1 MKTLEHFKEF
11 CDEMTLSA
19 SRKHKQEVL
28 TKYKDDPVIQK
39 YLKINFDPYTVFG
52 ISTKKL
58 TKRVRPEFWYQAPTV
73 FELFDYLTI
82 HNTGADVDIAA
93 CQEML
98 FVASE
103 VDPALES
110 LLEELICKDLSIG
123 ADSKTINS
131 VMPDLIPQFS
141 CMLANKYFDKPEYV
155 EGKEFAITTK
165 IDGGR
170 IIAIKENGQVSFY
183 TRAGQRYEGLVDL
196 EKEMSELLP
205 DGICLDG
212 EITLLENKGIPS
224 KEAYKQAMKITRKDG
239 EKHGVK
245 MLVFDFMSAEQFRNQ
260 YCPSDWS
267 ARRTTVEAI
276 FGCAKQPLQY
286 FELLPVL
293 YCGTDTSMITKLL
306 DEAIADDQEGVMIN
320 ICDAPYEF
328 KRTNSLL
335 KVKKMNTLDLQIIGF
350 EEGSGRLAGT
360 LGAILV
366 RYKNGNVVK
375 VGSGFTDWLREEIW
389 KNQGKYLDRIC
400 ETQWFE
406 ETTNADGGISL
417 RFPIFKDSRTDKN
430 IIELKWILFHF
441 FSKT

>member
-1 MKTLEHFKEF
+1 MKTLIHFNDF
-11 CDEMTLSA
+11 VDEMVVSA
-19 SRKHKQEVL
+19 SRKHKQDVL
-28 TKYKDDPVIQK
+28 TKYKDDEVIKQ
-39 YLKINFDPYTVFG
+39 YLKIAYDPYTVFG

-58 TKRVRPEFWYQAPTV
+58 SKMARPLDWFHAATV
-73 FELFDYLTI
+73 FELFDYLTA
-82 HNTGADVDIAA
+82 HNTGTLEDVAA
-93 CQEML
+93 CQEMMFCAAEL
-98 FVASE
+98 
-103 VDPALES
+103 DGTLEC
-110 LLEELICKDLSIG
+110 LLSDLICKDLSIG
-123 ADSKTINS
+123 CDAKTINS

-141 CMLANKYFDKPEYV
+141 CMLAEKYFDKPERV
-155 EGKEFAITTK
+155 DGKRFALTTK

-170 IIAIKENGQVSFY
+170 IIALKENGQVSFY

-196 EKEMSELLP
+196 EKDMTELLP

-212 EITLLENKGIPS
+212 EITLLNNKGIPS

-276 FGCAKQPLQY
+276 FGCAKQPLKY

-293 YCGTDTSMITKLL
+293 YCGTDTTMITKFL

-320 ICDAPYEF
+320 ICDASYEF
-328 KRTNSLL
+328 KRTTNLL
-335 KVKKMNTLDLQIIGF
+335 KVKKMQTMDLQIVGF
-350 EEGSGRLAGT
+350 EEGSGKYANT

-375 VGSGFTDWLREEIW
+375 VGSGFTDWLRSEVW
-389 KNQGKYLDRIC
+389 NNRSKYLDVIC
-400 ETQWFE
+400 EIQYFE
-406 ETTNADGGISL
+406 ETTNQDGGESL
-417 RFPIFKDSRTDKN
+417 RFPIFKDFRYDKV
-430 IIELKWILFHF
+430 EADF
-441 FSKT
+441 

>member
-1 MKTLEHFKEF
+1 MKTLIHFNDF
-11 CDEMTLSA
+11 VDEMVVSA
-19 SRKHKQEVL
+19 SRKHKQDVL
-28 TKYKDDPVIQK
+28 TKYKDDEVIKQ
-39 YLKINFDPYTVFG
+39 YLKIAYDPYTVFG

-58 TKRVRPEFWYQAPTV
+58 SKMARPIDWFHAATV
-73 FELFDYLTI
+73 FELFDYLTT
-82 HNTGADVDIAA
+82 HNTGTLEDVAA

-98 FVASE
+98 FCAAE
-103 VDPALES
+103 LDGTLEC
-110 LLEELICKDLSIG
+110 LLSDLICKDLSIG
-123 ADSKTINS
+123 CDAKTINS

-141 CMLANKYFDKPEYV
+141 CMLAEKYFDKPERV
-155 EGKEFAITTK
+155 EGKRFALTTK

-170 IIAIKENGQVSFY
+170 IIALKENGSVSFY

-196 EKEMSELLP
+196 EKDMTELLP

-212 EITLLENKGIPS
+212 EITLLNNKGIPS

-276 FGCAKQPLQY
+276 FGCAKQPLKY

-293 YCGTDTSMITKLL
+293 YCGTDTTMITKFL

-328 KRTNSLL
+328 KRTTNLL
-335 KVKKMNTLDLQIIGF
+335 KVKKMQTMDLQIVGF
-350 EEGSGRLAGT
+350 EEGSGKYANT

-375 VGSGFTDWLREEIW
+375 VGSGFTDWLRSEVW
-389 KNQGKYLDRIC
+389 NNRSKYLDVIC
-400 ETQWFE
+400 EIQYFE
-406 ETTNADGGISL
+406 ETTNQDGGESL
-417 RFPIFKDSRTDKN
+417 RFPIFKDFRYDKV
-430 IIELKWILFHF
+430 EADF
-441 FSKT
+441 

>member
-1 MKTLEHFKEF
+1 MKTLIHFNDF
-11 CDEMTLSA
+11 VDEMVVSA
-19 SRKHKQEVL
+19 SRKHKQDVL
-28 TKYKDDPVIQK
+28 TKYKDDEVIKQ
-39 YLKINFDPYTVFG
+39 YLKIAYDPYTVFG

-58 TKRVRPEFWYQAPTV
+58 SKMARPIDWFHAATV
-73 FELFDYLTI
+73 FELFDYLTT
-82 HNTGADVDIAA
+82 HNTGTLEDVAA
-93 CQEML
+93 CQEMMFCAAEL
-98 FVASE
+98 
-103 VDPALES
+103 DGTLEC
-110 LLEELICKDLSIG
+110 LLSDLICKDLSIG
-123 ADSKTINS
+123 CDAKTINS
-131 VMPDLIPQFS
+131 VIPGLIPTFNVQ
-141 CMLANKYFDKPEYV
+141 LAEKYFDKPERV
-155 EGKEFAITTK
+155 EGKRFALTTK

-170 IIAIKENGQVSFY
+170 IIALKENGSVSFY

-205 DGICLDG
+205 DGICLGG
-212 EITLLENKGIPS
+212 EITLLNSKGIPS

-276 FGCAKQPLQY
+276 FGCAKQPLKY

-320 ICDAPYEF
+320 ICDAKYEF
-328 KRTNSLL
+328 KRTTNLL
-335 KVKKMNTLDLQIIGF
+335 KVKKMQTMDLQIVDF
-350 EEGSGRLAGT
+350 EEGSGKYANT

-375 VGSGFTDWLREEIW
+375 VGSGFTDWLRSEIW
-389 KNQGKYLDRIC
+389 NNRGKYLDVIC
-400 ETQWFE
+400 EIQYFE
-406 ETTNADGGISL
+406 ETTNQDGGESL
-417 RFPIFKDSRTDKN
+417 RFPIFKDFRYDKV
-430 IIELKWILFHF
+430 EADF
-441 FSKT
+441 

>member
-1 MKTLEHFKEF
+1 MKTLVHFKEF
-11 CDEMTLSA
+11 CDEIRSSA

-28 TKYKDDPVIQK
+28 TKYKDDEVVKK
-39 YLKINFDPYTVFG
+39 YLKIAFDPYTVYG

-58 TKRVRPEFWYQAPTV
+58 TKRVRSEFWYQAPTV
-73 FELFDYLTI
+73 FDLFDYLTV
-82 HNTGADVDIAA
+82 HNTGADVDVAA

-98 FVASE
+98 YVAAE
-103 VDPALES
+103 LDVELEN
-110 LLEELICKDLSIG
+110 LLMDLICKDLSLG
-123 ADSKTINS
+123 ADTKVINQI
-131 VMPDLIPQFS
+131 MPDLIGHFEV
-141 CMLANKYFDKPEYV
+141 MLANKYFDKPDYV
-155 EGKEFAITTK
+155 EGKEFALTTK

-170 IIAIKENGQVSFY
+170 IIALKENGSVSFY

-212 EITLLENKGIPS
+212 EITLLDSKGIPS

-276 FGCAKQPLQY
+276 FGCAKQPLKY

-293 YCGTDTSMITKLL
+293 YCGTDTTMITKFL
-306 DEAIADDQEGVMIN
+306 DEAIANDQEGVMIN
-320 ICDAPYEF
+320 ICDAKYEF

-335 KVKKMNTLDLQIIGF
+335 KVKKMNTLDLEIIGF
-350 EEGSGRLAGT
+350 EEGSGKYKDT

-366 RYKNGNVVK
+366 RYKNGNTVK
-375 VGSGFTDWLREEIW
+375 VGSGFTDWLRSEIW
-389 KNQGKYLDRIC
+389 NNQNKYLGVVSEI
-400 ETQWFE
+400 QFF
-406 ETTNADGGISL
+406 ETTTNDDGGESL
-417 RFPIFKDSRTDKN
+417 RFPIFKDFRPDK
-430 IIELKWILFHF
+430 LTPDF
-441 FSKT
+441 